1 MVEIIFS
8 NKKGKFPGID
18 EAIRRAEASGET
30 VTAFVLITKKNNKLE
45 IKIDWQNLQN
55 VARFG
60 GKKEITKI
68 IKNRII
74 EKNYDLLLEEG
85 QTAVMIT

>member
-8 NKKGKFPGID
+8 NKKAEFPGLD

-30 VTAFVLITKKNNKLE
+30 VTAFVNITKRNNKLE
-45 IKIDWQNLQN
+45 IEIKWQNLEN

-60 GKKEITKI
+60 GKEEVTKT
-68 IKNRII
+68 IKNRIR

-85 QTAVMIT
+85 QTAIMIT